1 MKAKTKKRLIIWL
14 SVIAAIIIIGLVGFR
29 LALNF
34 AGDKAMQM
42 LMENQI
48 NSMLDSGE
56 ITLDE
61 LEAMIEEEPE
71 TEPKAEEAAP
81 SETPVTE
88 QKPVEEKPAA
98 TAEKPESSQPQK
110 SEAEAKPQAKPAET
124 QKPAEEK
131 PAATRQETVKKAS
144 DKLAFGIT
152 RADKDEMMKLISK
165 RLSASDMSYLAG
177 LLAGGLTR
185 AERSAAAKIAYSRF
199 SGAELD
205 AVSRFYHKYKKA
217 IMIEPDYGV
226 EE

>member
-1 MKAKTKKRLIIWL
+1 MKAKTKKKLIIWL
-14 SVIAAIIIIGLVGFR
+14 SVIAAVIIIGVIGFR

-56 ITLDE
+56 ITLDD
-61 LEAMIEEEPE
+61 LEQIIESEPASEPE
-71 TEPKAEEAAP
+71 SIESEPPAEAEP
-81 SETPVTE
+81 EQVEEQPQSE
-88 QKPVEEKPAA
+88 KPEKPA
-98 TAEKPESSQPQK
+98 EKPASNQVTKP
-110 SEAEAKPQAKPAET
+110 AEQKPAET
-124 QKPAEEK
+124 KKPAEQK
-131 PAATRQETVKKAS
+131 PATRQETVKKAS

-185 AERSAAAKIAYSRF
+185 EERSAAAKIAYSRF

>member
-1 MKAKTKKRLIIWL
+1 MKAKTKKKLIIWL
-14 SVIAAIIIIGLVGFR
+14 SVIAAVIIIGFIGFR

-34 AGDKAMQM
+34 AGDKAMQL

-56 ITLDE
+56 ITLDD
-61 LEAMIEEEPE
+61 LEAIIESEPEEEAEQTPAEQASAEADNPSPAEQKQPE
-71 TEPKAEEAAP
+71 QKPASTQTSAP
-81 SETPVTE
+81 QKKPAE
-88 QKPVEEKPAA
+88 QKPVE
-98 TAEKPESSQPQK
+98 
-110 SEAEAKPQAKPAET
+110 
-124 QKPAEEK
+124 QKPAE
-131 PAATRQETVKKAS
+131 RQETVKKAS

-152 RADKDEMMKLISK
+152 RADKDEMMKLITK
-165 RLSASDMSYLAG
+165 RLSGSDISYLAG

-185 AERSAAAKIAYSRF
+185 EERSAAAKIAYSRF